1 MPPHLSIIIVTYN
14 SAEVIEDCLRSI
26 PQGWAADCSDGVCK
40 PADTSNWDG
49 SNVETIV
56 VDNGSTDDTLKIIS
70 EKFKWVKVLSG
81 QGNLMFSGGNN
92 YGFKHAHAPFM
103 FMLNPD
109 TIVQAGALKKLVEF
123 AQAHPEAGMIAPH
136 TINPDESLQ
145 HNTFHFPDLK
155 QAFFGFFE
163 MLVLMDSPL
172 NGRYLP
178 EDYARVR
185 DAEHILGATVFL
197 RRELY
202 EQMGGMDEKF
212 ELYFEETDWCYR
224 AKKAGWK
231 ILYTPDATIIHLG
244 AHSTSKNPELSS
256 VRFYRTQS
264 YFYRKNYGIFKYI
277 ALKFITVVGLKFWL
291 ARTLKGWV
299 TKKIDNAKLKARVW
313 SYWEI
318 LRA

>member
-1 MPPHLSIIIVTYN
+1 M
-14 SAEVIEDCLRSI
+14 
-26 PQGWAADCSDGVCK
+26 
-40 PADTSNWDG
+40 
-49 SNVETIV
+49 
-56 VDNGSTDDTLKIIS
+56 KIIS
-70 EKFKWVKVLSG
+70 EKFKWAKVLSG
-81 QGNLMFSGGNN
+81 HGNLMFSGGNN
-92 YGFKHAHAPFM
+92 YGFKHAAAPFM

-136 TINPDESLQ
+136 TINPDGSLQ

-163 MLVLMDSPL
+163 MLVPMDSPL

-178 EDYARVR
+178 EDYRRART
-185 DAEHILGATVFL
+185 AEHILGATVFV

-202 EQMGGMDEKF
+202 EQMGGIDEKF

-231 ILYTPDATIIHLG
+231 ILYTPDATIVHLG

-256 VRFYRTQS
+256 VRFYRAQS
-264 YFYRKNYGIFKYI
+264 YFYRKNYGMFKYI
-277 ALKFITVVGLKFWL
+277 ALKIITVVGLKFWL
-291 ARTLKGWV
+291 ARTLKGYI
-299 TKKIDNAKLKARVW
+299 TKKIDAEKLKARAW

-318 LRA
+318 LKA